1 MPSSRVTVF
10 GHGAC
15 RLPSRPAREAAAA
28 SISWSTFAI
37 HAVTSASFVLPCS
50 IAITTSARTHGRECR
65 LPRRF
70 RGSGRAAK
78 QSRTLPPHASASA
91 AACRSSARRA
101 PSASARSR
109 SSSARSRSRR
119 CAASRSCSSRRRCR
133 SRPLRSPRRPPGP
146 PPPPPRPP
154 PLPGLPVL
162 RLPPAVPLPLLPFP
176 APAPC
181 LLPPGGPADDLL
193 RPRDHRLGISEQRH
207 ARLVT
212 QRGLRQVK
220 RFENP
225 FVLSGTPLP
234 RPRSNQIAAKY
245 LTAGNRRLRG
255 HHPPPGHCR

>member
-15 RLPSRPAREAAAA
+15 RLPSPPAREPAAA

-101 PSASARSR
+101 PRSR
-109 SSSARSRSRR
+109 GAGG
-119 CAASRSCSSRRRCR
+119 AGK
-133 SRPLRSPRRPPGP
+133 PPPPP
-146 PPPPPRPP
+146 PPPPPRRRRALPQQRPP
-154 PLPGLPVL
+154 RPVGLRAQPL
-162 RLPPAVPLPLLPFP
+162 
-176 APAPC
+176 
-181 LLPPGGPADDLL
+181 LL
-193 RPRDHRLGISEQRH
+193 RPL
-207 ARLVT
+207 
-212 QRGLRQVK
+212 
-220 RFENP
+220 P
-225 FVLSGTPLP
+225 F
-234 RPRSNQIAAKY
+234 
-245 LTAGNRRLRG
+245 
-255 HHPPPGHCR
+255 